1 MLGYTMERTP
11 ELPAS
16 DTLAALINDGTATDF
31 VSTNLVSVGLIK
43 PENVGK
49 LQLGLLPAVPR
60 EKLAEVLANKD
71 NKDKPAFSLVPVGE
85 LTNSVLCWVACCLP
99 ACRGFRVL
107 SASACTLQSCP
118 FCVQL
123 ASISRVASCRVSPQ
137 PQAPCH
143 CAAPAAWQ
151 CQCRTHLE
159 AVTDGIQ
166 NRSVVHNRIM
176 KLLLV
181 AATS

>member
-71 NKDKPAFSLVPVGE
+71 NKDTPAFSLVPVGE
-85 LTNSVLCWVACCLP
+85 LTNSVLCWLACCLP
-99 ACRGFRVL
+99 ASSEDSESFLQVHAPCRVVPFMSSLPAYRTLPRVQL
-107 SASACTLQSCP
+107 LTRCHHNLKPHVTAQRLQPGSASAGH
-118 FCVQL
+118 
-123 ASISRVASCRVSPQ
+123 I
-137 PQAPCH
+137 
-143 CAAPAAWQ
+143 
-151 CQCRTHLE
+151 
-159 AVTDGIQ
+159 
-166 NRSVVHNRIM
+166 
-176 KLLLV
+176 
-181 AATS
+181 